1 MLKNLYM
8 TVLLLG
14 TLTLKAAVPSND
26 STEIYR
32 EQMEHYV
39 DSVRKAQK
47 FETGLINLPG
57 GKATID
63 VPKGFKFLNQEQSKW
78 VLTELWGNPPSGAEN
93 VLGMIFPEDS
103 DPFAD
108 GSYVFVVEYEDMG
121 FVKDDDAEKID
132 YDDMLKSMQE
142 NEKEANKERVEGG
155 YPTLHFVG
163 WAQKPYYDKEK
174 KVLHWAK
181 EIKFGDREGAN
192 TLNYDVRVLGRHGVL
207 SLNAVCTMDEL
218 PLVKANIDKV
228 LNMSSFTSGNT
239 YSDFDPKIDNI
250 AVWTIGGLVAG
261 KVIAKAGLFAVL
273 LKFLVAGWKF
283 IAIGFFA
290 LISFLKNL
298 FSRKKKEKNID
309 TAHLAPAAEQQ
320 DTVAVEEEAQAME
333 GLAADHPPAPDA
345 SNNDTTSNNV

>member
-1 MLKNLYM
+1 MLKTLYM

-14 TLTLKAAVPSND
+14 ALTLNAAVPTKD

-39 DSVRKAQK
+39 DSVRQAQK
-47 FETGLINLPG
+47 FETGIINLPG
-57 GKATID
+57 GKATLD

-93 VLGMIFPEDS
+93 VLGMIFPENS
-103 DPFAD
+103 DPFTE

-121 FVKDDDAEKID
+121 YVKDDDADKID
-132 YDDMLKSMQE
+132 YDDMLKNMQDD
-142 NEKEANKERVEGG
+142 EKETNKERVKNG
-155 YPTLHFVG
+155 YSTLHIVG

-181 EIKFGDREGAN
+181 EIKFGGEEGAN
-192 TLNYDVRVLGRHGVL
+192 TLNYDVRVLGRHGIL
-207 SLNAVCTMDEL
+207 SLKAVCTMDEL

-228 LNMSSFTSGNT
+228 LNMSSFTSGNA
-239 YSDFDPKIDNI
+239 YSDFDPKIDKI

-261 KVIAKAGLFAVL
+261 KLLAKAGLFAVL

-283 IAIGFFA
+283 IALAFVAFIGYF
-290 LISFLKNL
+290 KNL
-298 FSRKKKEKNID
+298 FTRKKKEKNIETTD
-309 TAHLAPAAEQQ
+309 LAPADEQQ
-320 DTVAVEEEAQAME
+320 DVVAAEETQAVE
-333 GLAADHPPAPDA
+333 GLTADHSPAPEA
-345 SNNDTTSNNV
+345 NNNDTTSNNG

>member
-1 MLKNLYM
+1 MLKNLYT

-14 TLTLKAAVPSND
+14 TLSLNAAVPATD
-26 STEIYR
+26 STEIYKA
-32 EQMEHYV
+32 QMEHYV
-39 DSVRKAQK
+39 DSVRNAQK

-78 VLTELWGNPPSGAEN
+78 VLTDLWGNPPSGAEN

-103 DPFAD
+103 DPFTQ

-121 FVKDDDAEKID
+121 YVKDDDAEKIN
-132 YDDMLKSMQE
+132 YDDMLKNMQE
-142 NEKEANKERVEGG
+142 DEKEANKERVKGG

-181 EIKFGDREGAN
+181 EIKFGDEEGAN

-228 LNMSSFTSGNT
+228 LNMSTFTSGNA
-239 YSDFDPKIDNI
+239 YNDFDPKIDKI

-261 KVIAKAGLFAVL
+261 KVLAKAGLFAVL
-273 LKFLVAGWKF
+273 LKFLAAGWKF
-283 IAIGFFA
+283 IAIGFVAF
-290 LISFLKNL
+290 IGFLKNL
-298 FSRKKKEKNID
+298 FTRKKKEKNID
-309 TAHLAPAAEQQ
+309 TTDLAPADEQR
-320 DTVAVEEEAQAME
+320 DTVAVEGEAQAAE
-333 GLAADHPPAPDA
+333 GLAADHTPDPKANNDNTTA
-345 SNNDTTSNNV
+345 SNV